1 MKPYPY
7 QEEDIQKILLELETE
22 ERLCYTLATGGGKTA
37 LFSFLAKYF
46 IGDSN
51 KRVLILAD
59 RTKLISQTINTLF
72 NIGVRSEAVYAK
84 KKHLMHSAQV
94 YVAMIETIFKRV
106 EKNPYFVPAIDL
118 IIVDECHKL
127 AFIKLFAH
135 FPNVKILGVTATP
148 AVTITETTNRDIGH
162 GEVMEYNQKFGL
174 HYYYKKL
181 IEGPEIQFVID
192 LGVIVPE
199 IVFWED
205 AIKRD
210 ELVIDELKGEFKPE
224 NNRAGKMCAVTNYE
238 KFCKGKK
245 TIIFTA
251 STKENLSLLA
261 DFRDKGY
268 GDITRIYDSVNKVES
283 GDQDEL
289 LKWYENTPDAILI
302 NTGVF
307 TTGFDEPTIQ
317 SVILALSTA
326 SLSKYHQM
334 VGRGGRSTKK
344 IYKPNFILI
353 DLGGNV
359 AAFGKW
365 SDPVDWSKHFYYESK
380 LVPKKEALEKIA
392 FCEGCNQIIAA
403 TAVVCP
409 FCGHEKEKKIVSLT
423 KSTVHV
429 SELIYPSGT
438 KIVKYCDL
446 HKQNKKFAVN
456 IMLKQA
462 VDLFI
467 YAEVSKALFE
477 STVKNGNF
485 FKHMEKILN
494 EEILIIQSSSLAGNY
509 EENHIVELVSML
521 HEHYNKC

>member
-7 QEEDIQKILLELETE
+7 QAEDIQKILTAFETE
-22 ERLCYTLATGGGKTA
+22 ERLCYTLPTGGGKTA
-37 LFSFLAKYF
+37 LFSFLTKAF
-46 IGDSN
+46 IGNSN
-51 KRVLILAD
+51 KRVLILAN
-59 RTKLISQTINTLF
+59 RTKLISQSINWLF

-94 YVAMIETIFKRV
+94 YVAMIDTINNRMK
-106 EKNPYFVPAIDL
+106 KNPYFVPSIDL
-118 IIVDECHKL
+118 IIVDECHL
-127 AFIKLFAH
+127 LTYVKLFEH
-135 FPNVKILGVTATP
+135 FPNIKILGVTATP
-148 AVTITETTNRDIGH
+148 ATTITENTVRDIGR
-162 GEVMEYNQKFGL
+162 GEVMEYKQKFGL

-181 IEGPEIQFVID
+181 IEGPPIQFVID
-192 LGVIVPE
+192 EGVIVPDM
-199 IVFWED
+199 VFWED
-205 AIKRD
+205 AIKRED
-210 ELVIDELKGEFKPE
+210 LEIDELKGEFKPG
-224 NNRAGKMCAVTNYE
+224 NNRAGKMCVVTNYE

-261 DFRDKGY
+261 DFKSKDY
-268 GDITRIYDSVNKVES
+268 ENVRIYDSVNKEES
-283 GDQDEL
+283 GDQEEL
-289 LKWYENTPDAILI
+289 LKWYEKTPDAILI

-344 IYKPNFILI
+344 IFKDKFTLI

-359 AAFGKW
+359 ASFGRW
-365 SDPVDWSKHFYYESK
+365 SEPVDWAKHFYYESDC
-380 LVPKKEALEKIA
+380 VPKKEALDKIT

-403 TAVVCP
+403 TAVICP
-409 FCGHEKEKKIVSLT
+409 YCGHEKEKPIVTLT

-446 HKQNKKFAVN
+446 HKQTKKFAV
-456 IMLKQA
+456 ILMLKQA

-467 YAEVSKALFE
+467 YAEVSKELFE
-477 STVKNGNF
+477 TTVKNGNF

-494 EEILIIQSSSLAGNY
+494 EEILTIQSSSLTGNY
-509 EENHIVELVSML
+509 EENHIVTLVSML
-521 HEHYNKC
+521 HDYYNKC